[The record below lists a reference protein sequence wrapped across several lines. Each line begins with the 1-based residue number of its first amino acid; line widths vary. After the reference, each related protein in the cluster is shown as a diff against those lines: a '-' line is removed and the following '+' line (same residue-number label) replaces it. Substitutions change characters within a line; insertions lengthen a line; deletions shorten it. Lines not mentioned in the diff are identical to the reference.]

1 MEGGRGPGTKYLFPP
16 KCFAFVLLACVFVLV
31 LVFVLVF
38 VLVLALVFAHVL
50 VLLYRSIVCCDC
62 SFSVLCLLLCRVI
75 VDRLMLGFV
84 VSGALQFLCL
94 CSRALVC
101 ACLDL

>member
-62 SFSVLCLLLCRVI
+62 SFSVLCLLLCRV
-75 VDRLMLGFV
+75 MLLTV
-84 VSGALQFLCL
+84 
-94 CSRALVC
+94 
-101 ACLDL
+101 